1 MSSALLA
8 ALFAIL
14 GTGLAVTSTACFLLW
29 RRVRVLTSTSTPSVS
44 PRLEEPQATISVAL
58 SKPEPEKKPKA
69 RYQVARRLDEL
80 AGRHVALEARLA
92 RIEASTTEAALVI
105 ASDPGGSKFGLRVDP
120 GHGATFE
127 GPTLISVP
135 NLASPPSANSEA
147 AAELDRR
154 FGPIWA
160 MADEGTPTE
169 AIARETGYPIGQVEL
184 ILGLRRQALAGE
196 NGVRNEWH

>member
-29 RRVRVLTSTSTPSVS
+29 RRVRALTSVTVFRPSSKREAQTTVSVS
-44 PRLEEPQATISVAL
+44 L
-58 SKPEPEKKPKA
+58 SSPEAEKRPAKA
-69 RYQVARRLDEL
+69 RYEVARRLDDL

-92 RIEASTTEAALVI
+92 RIEASATEAAIVI
-105 ASDPGGSKFGLRVDP
+105 ASQPAGSKVGRRVDP
-120 GHGATFE
+120 GQPATFE

-147 AAELDRR
+147 AAGLDRR

-160 MADEGTPTE
+160 MADEGTSTE

-184 ILGLRRQALAGE
+184 ILGLRRQLLVGGAGLDA
-196 NGVRNEWH
+196 